1 MAATGG
7 GRQPRKPL
15 KDSDLGPGR
24 VSVLVVFHLIR
35 SRRRRDALEQQPE
48 RPVVLLSTSERL
60 DLADVL
66 RDVLPSNL
74 RDPGNSPAPAL
85 CRIDLPSH
93 LLDREDRLLGRLQQM
108 ALCDHLA
115 PDAGSWGRAFVEPGR
130 RTRVS
135 RPPDV
140 GGRSHLQSDTSPLRK
155 CWRVGGDNGEA
166 MMRDSNDFVDVLIGM
181 LSQISGLRSIRLASV
196 DRAPRLQRR
205 VETDSSTDLLIAQ
218 AREIALHDGAPFWHA
233 LFRLGGELPSGVPAS
248 VVAAAAFHQDVV
260 SEPDDHLQ
268 VAEGFA
274 NQLRRR
280 LEQGDEKTMVMLT
293 SELGMSDGSVRH
305 LPMLDFSVK
314 EVRRGAEASVRRIIE
329 ELGEPGLLVA
339 SGRSFHF
346 FGARALTESSFR
358 EFLAR
363 ALLFTPLTDERWI
376 AHQLVGDMAS
386 LRISMSDKQLTPVPI
401 GSVVPA
407 AGRDRRS

>member
-1 MAATGG
+1 
-7 GRQPRKPL
+7 
-15 KDSDLGPGR
+15 
-24 VSVLVVFHLIR
+24 
-35 SRRRRDALEQQPE
+35 
-48 RPVVLLSTSERL
+48 
-60 DLADVL
+60 
-66 RDVLPSNL
+66 
-74 RDPGNSPAPAL
+74 
-85 CRIDLPSH
+85 
-93 LLDREDRLLGRLQQM
+93 
-108 ALCDHLA
+108 
-115 PDAGSWGRAFVEPGR
+115 
-130 RTRVS
+130 
-135 RPPDV
+135 
-140 GGRSHLQSDTSPLRK
+140 
-155 CWRVGGDNGEA
+155 